1 MPNFHVINRFLEDT
15 CVLAT
20 VAYLLSRGGLLP
32 KLFDV
37 TRRRRDQI
45 ALALVFGLIGG
56 SEILFSGERYPYVI
70 FTLAATFAGYAGGA
84 ALGLLSAAFM
94 LAFAI
99 LAMLTGDKHFLPVS
113 LLAIVSSALI
123 GAAIA
128 RQRLLGAGGSAL
140 RSAGR
145 QLGGA
150 FAAGAVAE
158 AARILLLV
166 SFQGASWDDS
176 VNYAGGQLQPSVT
189 AMAAFYSMASNGFG
203 CLLLTW
209 ILGDAQERLAAGQR
223 HIQAEKELTTLRLSQ
238 LEELQARLHPHFLFN
253 ALAGI
258 AGLYVSYPLAAEQGI
273 TDLAQL
279 LRQFLR
285 APAEVSV
292 PVREELALVRSYLA
306 IERLRLEDRLEVKED
321 LPEDVLSLLIPRF
334 SLQVPVENAVQH
346 GIAPLARPGR
356 IAIIARCR
364 PAHLV
369 LAVSD
374 NGAGVTQASADRP
387 KEDKTRI
394 HGLTLLEDRL
404 RLAYGTSARLRLFS
418 PPGCGT
424 LCILKLPLRS
434 KSSVNKPSANKPSGE

>member
-1 MPNFHVINRFLEDT
+1 VPNFHVINRFLEDT

-94 LAFAI
+94 LVFAI
-99 LAMLTGDKHFLPVS
+99 LAMLTGDRHFLPVS
-113 LLAIVSSALI
+113 LLAIVTSALI

-128 RQRLLGAGGSAL
+128 WLRQRLPGAGGSAL
-140 RSAGR
+140 RFVGR

-158 AARILLLV
+158 AAHILLLV
-166 SFQGASWDDS
+166 SFQGSSWDDS
-176 VNYAGGQLQPSVT
+176 VHYAGRQLQPPDT

-258 AGLYVSYPLAAEQGI
+258 AGLCVTHSLAAEQGI

-292 PVREELALVRSYLA
+292 PLREELALVRTYLA

-321 LPEDVLSLLIPRF
+321 LPDEVLSLLIPRF

-346 GIAPLARPGR
+346 GIAPLLRPGR
-356 IAIIARCR
+356 VTIIARR
-364 PAHLV
+364 RSTHLV

-374 NGAGVTQASADRP
+374 NGAGVTPPSADRP
-387 KEDKTRI
+387 KEDKTRL
-394 HGLTLLEDRL
+394 HGLTLLEARL
-404 RLAYGTSARLRLFS
+404 RLACGTGARLRLFS

-424 LCILKLPLRS
+424 LCILKLPLRG
-434 KSSVNKPSANKPSGE
+434 KPSVE